1 LALAKLASTLT
12 LRIYK
17 LEVSSAEN
25 LSPGEILKQAGM
37 IDDFQLNSALSYQR
51 H

>member
-17 LEVSSAEN
+17 LEVSLAEN
-25 LSPGEILKQAGM
+25 HSLGENLKKAGI
-37 IDDFQLNSALSYQR
+37 IDDFQLNLALSYQR